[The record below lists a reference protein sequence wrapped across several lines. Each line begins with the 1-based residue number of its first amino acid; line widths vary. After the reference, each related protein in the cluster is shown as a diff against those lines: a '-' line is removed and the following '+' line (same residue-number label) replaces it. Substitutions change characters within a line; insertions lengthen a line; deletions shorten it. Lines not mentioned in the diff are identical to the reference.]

1 MKPVP
6 HGTIADWTTEPEAS
20 ASQDVGWANFG
31 SVNIDNQSSNVVT
44 ETT

>member
-1 MKPVP
+1 MKPFP

-20 ASQDVGWANFG
+20 ANQEVGWANFNDG
-31 SVNIDNQSSNVVT
+31 NFNDQSSNVVT